1 MTELIVSAIGLLFV
15 LLALTACSEEEAVQ
29 KAEVVRPVKTIK
41 IGDASA
47 MQKRWFSG
55 RAKAALD
62 KYIAAE
68 SEYKAEVRSHQ
79 ANLIRTKLDLS

>member
-1 MTELIVSAIGLLFV
+1 MTKLIVSAIGLLFV
-15 LLALTACSEEEAVQ
+15 LFALTACSEEEAVR
-29 KAEVVRPVKTIK
+29 KAEVVRPVKAIK
-41 IGDASA
+41 ISDASA

-68 SEYKAEVRSHQ
+68 SEYNAEVRSHK
-79 ANLIRTKLDLS
+79 ANLKRTKLDPS